1 MKDKNIDIK
10 KLEYIENYFYDHHED
25 DFFYIVLHS
34 LFNCISEEEL
44 QVLYFENARGNTELK
59 KTIEN
64 YIVKRTTNEPKRQ
77 FEGVALTL
85 LNIYQKQDFHT
96 QVTIRTFLSQFIR
109 TLSTKTIQQYFD
121 LLIHSDR
128 KYDRHRANEV
138 ADLIWNDEIE
148 GLLIDNFHKYKDEYS
163 LLPLINNLKEEN
175 LCQLIENYWTSEF
188 PTQRIKSN
196 IVKKISKLDIEYF
209 PFLKERDILFYIQV
223 LNIKKIKISDLEINK
238 LLNTV
243 NEDNKYYLIWTIG
256 MTGEWKLITKYIGIL
271 INNGANR

>member
-1 MKDKNIDIK
+1 
-10 KLEYIENYFYDHHED
+10 
-25 DFFYIVLHS
+25 
-34 LFNCISEEEL
+34 
-44 QVLYFENARGNTELK
+44 
-59 KTIEN
+59 
-64 YIVKRTTNEPKRQ
+64 
-77 FEGVALTL
+77 
-85 LNIYQKQDFHT
+85 
-96 QVTIRTFLSQFIR
+96 
-109 TLSTKTIQQYFD
+109 

-128 KYDRHRANEV
+128 KYDRNRANEV